1 MKKLFS
7 FQDSILD
14 GITIDDVIT
23 ATLSNE
29 PEINES
35 TVTKIYN
42 EILKENMEN
51 AREMLKQYMQAIIKE
66 VKSNRD

>member
-1 MKKLFS
+1 MKKLFR

-29 PEINES
+29 LEINES
-35 TVTKIYN
+35 TVTKVYN

-51 AREMLKQYMQAIIKE
+51 AREMLKIYMQAIIKE

>member
-1 MKKLFS
+1 MKNLFS

-29 PEINES
+29 PVINEQ
-35 TVTKIYN
+35 TVTKVYN
-42 EILKENMEN
+42 EILKEVTTN
-51 AREMLKQYMQAIIKE
+51 AREMLKKHMQSIIKE
-66 VKSNRD
+66 VKSNK